1 MQNQLDDTSK
11 RKWDLAILTG
21 LTLLALATR
30 SYGIAEWHLV
40 QDEVFTVTH
49 AADRYTSL
57 RNPAYYVLVMGSFKL
72 FGVSE
77 WAARLP
83 AMLLG
88 ILSVPV
94 FYVTC
99 RSVLGR
105 NVALIGALL
114 IIFSSWH
121 LWYSQFSR
129 FYAGVF
135 LFGLLSYFL
144 YYKAIRLGNP
154 GYLAWAMLANVLGIL
169 FHATSVM
176 VPASC
181 ATFSAFVLLS
191 KQAAGSDYSRRIA
204 TIHLAFCVV
213 SGLIAVFLFWHI
225 VELWYAAKQS
235 WGYGPAGLVLQIAK
249 KVQIPI
255 VLSAIFGMI
264 FLLQRDV
271 LRGIFFAA
279 GIGIPVVAL
288 LVGSA
293 VIPPTRPIYMFYALP
308 LVLALAAFL
317 CEEARQALLKHRFA
331 AHALTIIVI
340 ASLLPEWVSHY
351 TGRKSLDVRQAVA
364 FVEDAYQPGD
374 RILSFVKEFNYY
386 TGNQYPIE
394 PRLGLP
400 RNNKV
405 AWTQVLEPY
414 QDGKQ
419 RVWIILRAWRKPLAK
434 EFESWLLSNSS
445 LVWRK
450 YEKRYDYTVKG
461 YEIFLVR
468 GSESGFSS

>member
-11 RKWDLAILTG
+11 REWDLAILTG

-30 SYGIAEWHLV
+30 SYGIAEWDLV
-40 QDEVFTVTH
+40 QDEVFTVTR
-49 AADRYTSL
+49 AAERYTSL

-88 ILSVPV
+88 TLSVPI

-204 TIHLAFCVV
+204 TIHLAFCAV
-213 SGLIAVFLFWHI
+213 SGLTAVFLFWHI

-235 WGYGPAGLVLQIAK
+235 WGYGPAGLVLQITK

-255 VLSAIFGMI
+255 VLSALFGMI

-271 LRGIFFAA
+271 LRGVFFAA

-340 ASLLPEWVSHY
+340 ASLLPEWVSYY